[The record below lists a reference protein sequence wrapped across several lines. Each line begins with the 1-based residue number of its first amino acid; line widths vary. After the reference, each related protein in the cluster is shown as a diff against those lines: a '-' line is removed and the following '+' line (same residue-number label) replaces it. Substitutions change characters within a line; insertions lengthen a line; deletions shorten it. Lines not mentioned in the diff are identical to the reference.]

1 MFALNFDFNKLSVT
15 EMIEKLLK
23 IDRFDQS
30 DDLSKVREEGDFAK
44 VAL

>member
-30 DDLSKVREEGDFAK
+30 DGLSKVWEEGDFEK

>member
-30 DDLSKVREEGDFAK
+30 DDLSKVREEGDFEK